1 MGPLDFLL
9 HLLGFLAP
17 AFVLAL
23 ATALGARVLN
33 VAGSAGRGW
42 KGPFAINFIAG
53 SAVLVAGL
61 WWFGRDGKMATYA
74 GLVLAVASAQWLSAR
89 AWRG

>member
-1 MGPLDFLL
+1 MGPFDFAL
-9 HLLGFLAP
+9 HLLSFAAP

-23 ATALGARVLN
+23 ATALGAR
-33 VAGSAGRGW
+33 AFGIGGAAGRSW
-42 KGPFAINFIAG
+42 KAAFALNFIAG
-53 SAVLVAGL
+53 VVVLAAGL

-74 GLVLAVASAQWLSAR
+74 ALAIAIGTTQWLAAR